1 MTEITHALIIDAPFD
16 FTGYLALLIP
26 IIAVSLPAIIILIVF
41 VYESR
46 NKKMKYD
53 TIIEV
58 SKNISDPEEVR
69 DLLESLQDK
78 KKSPIDLRRSGIITI
93 FIGAGLFMLGWIAI
107 GEILKGVGVLVGLI
121 GVGQMIA
128 GYIYPNQTEEINKAV
143 EDFEKKYLGPITNEN
158 YLSLIFLAGTPAQ
171 TSPGG
176 IFVYFG
182 TIALEAT
189 TAPSPTLHPGLI

>member
-46 NKKMKYD
+46 NKKMKYN

-58 SKNISDPEEVR
+58 SKNISNPDELR

-107 GEILKGVGVLVGLI
+107 GEILKGVGVLVSFI
-121 GVGQMIA
+121 GVGQMVA
-128 GYIYPNQTEEINKAV
+128 GYVYPNQSEEINKVV
-143 EDFEKKYLGPITNEN
+143 EEFEKK
-158 YLSLIFLAGTPAQ
+158 
-171 TSPGG
+171 
-176 IFVYFG
+176 
-182 TIALEAT
+182 
-189 TAPSPTLHPGLI
+189 